1 MKESYSYSD
10 QEYTV
15 GGNGTVVDAIYHKAK
30 SPIDIGNRYIE
41 ALPYPLIDI
50 QEIAR
55 HYEVGLHTNVRSER
69 ILSRVELRFF
79 VYLIRFFFVYIG
91 FDSCLEFV

>member
-15 GGNGTVVDAIYHKAK
+15 GGNGTVVDAIYRKAK

-50 QEIAR
+50 QEKLPTPDP
-55 HYEVGLHTNVRSER
+55 VPDNL
-69 ILSRVELRFF
+69 L
-79 VYLIRFFFVYIG
+79 
-91 FDSCLEFV
+91 C